1 MRSICLLVERLL
13 VKGVLYFKWQES
25 NLQVVLSKSNLLKIY
40 NNSYNPACNFDIYL
54 YVNSASFKG
63 SLRASVSRCD
73 Y

>member
-1 MRSICLLVERLL
+1 M
-13 VKGVLYFKWQES
+13 KGVLYFKWQES
-25 NLQVVLSKSNLLKIY
+25 NLQVVLSESNLLKID
-40 NNSYNPACNFDIYL
+40 NPACNFDIYL